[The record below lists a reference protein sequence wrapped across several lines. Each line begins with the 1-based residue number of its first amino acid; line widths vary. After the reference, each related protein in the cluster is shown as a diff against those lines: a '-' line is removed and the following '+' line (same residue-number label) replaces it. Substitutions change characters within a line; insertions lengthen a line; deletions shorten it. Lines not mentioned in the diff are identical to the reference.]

1 MRKLPGMQVFR
12 EKTTDPNL
20 QKSPQKISN
29 LVFFVGI
36 TISCFAEVALIG
48 YAVNLPQMYY
58 DGLLG
63 AGLDFTTTIMLLI
76 IGNLILFAGNKL
88 KKSQ

>member
-20 QKSPQKISN
+20 KNSSRKISD
-29 LVFFVGI
+29 LVFFGGI
-36 TISCFAEVALIG
+36 AISCFAEVALIG

-63 AGLDFTTTIMLLI
+63 DGLDFTAAIILLI
-76 IGNLILFAGNKL
+76 IGNLILLAENKL
-88 KKSQ
+88 KKPR